1 MDGMCPMCGAVFGSW
16 GAGWGIGMMILSLL
30 VWVLVIA
37 GLGAGVWW
45 LVRHGLRES
54 RRLGSPSLPGP
65 DDTAAEILRQRFAR
79 GEIDREEFE
88 ERRRVLS
95 G

>member
-1 MDGMCPMCGAVFGSW
+1 MCPMCGAMFGTW
-16 GAGWGIGMMILSLL
+16 GLGWGIGMMVLSLL
-30 VWVLVIA
+30 FWVVVVA

-45 LVRHGLRES
+45 LVRHGSREPQDRETTGVS
-54 RRLGSPSLPGP
+54 GST
-65 DDTAAEILRQRFAR
+65 DAAAEILRQRFAR